1 MFGKNAPASVKYIW
15 HMKKITDM
23 VKHSRMKFSQ
33 RPRMRT
39 STKLVMV
46 FGFFSFLS
54 VVALMFFLLN
64 LPNKQTLGV
73 ERLPAPIV
81 INGKQQVLEKK
92 LLSDF
97 EVKDLDTVSYTHAKE
112 GVVLFKKMK

>member
-1 MFGKNAPASVKYIW
+1 
-15 HMKKITDM
+15 
-23 VKHSRMKFSQ
+23 MKFSQ

-46 FGFFSFLS
+46 FGIFSAISIFCLVFF
-54 VVALMFFLLN
+54 VLN
-64 LPNKQTLGV
+64 LSNSPKTLGLEV
-73 ERLPAPIV
+73 LPAPVV
-81 INGKQQVLEKK
+81 INGKQEVLEKK

-97 EVKDLDTVSYTHAKE
+97 EVKNLDTVSYTHAKE